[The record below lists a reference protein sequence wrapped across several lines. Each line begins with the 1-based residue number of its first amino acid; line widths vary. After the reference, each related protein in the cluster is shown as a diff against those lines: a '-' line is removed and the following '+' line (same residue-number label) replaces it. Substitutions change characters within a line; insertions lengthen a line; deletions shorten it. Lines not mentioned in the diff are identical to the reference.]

1 MKKKPK
7 AATAEVKPVTAP
19 DSLSARFSAPA
30 CSVDGR
36 RVPPVEGRSAG
47 RDRLRSRQARIPSA
61 WQTSGRARGSDV
73 LGS

>member
-36 RVPPVEGRSAG
+36 RVPPVEGRSAAG
-47 RDRLRSRQARIPSA
+47 TA
-61 WQTSGRARGSDV
+61 
-73 LGS
+73 